1 MVVSEPD
8 EIAWLFNLRGEGK
21 HLLSLGVCLKICLY
35 DDNNKKYFFNFLSY
49 RSTFLQWKLLH

>member
-21 HLLSLGVCLKICLY
+21 HLLSLAVCLKICFY
-35 DDNNKKYFFNFLSY
+35 DNNNNKYFFSI
-49 RSTFLQWKLLH
+49 S